1 MTTYTSSYNTLNY
14 LVLPLATD
22 FFVMNTI
29 PLHKKV
35 KLAPLPVPQE
45 LQVKLA
51 PLPVPQELQVKLAPL
66 PVSQELQ
73 VRMGPLPVPQELVWM
88 NPFQTHQEERMDNL
102 NPLMIKKKKL
112 ILRMSLGVCMYL

>member
-14 LVLPLATD
+14 IVLPLATD

-45 LQVKLA
+45 L
-51 PLPVPQELQVKLAPL
+51 
-66 PVSQELQ
+66 
-73 VRMGPLPVPQELVWM
+73 VRM

-102 NPLMIKKKKL
+102 NPLMKK
-112 ILRMSLGVCMYL
+112 INTPYEF